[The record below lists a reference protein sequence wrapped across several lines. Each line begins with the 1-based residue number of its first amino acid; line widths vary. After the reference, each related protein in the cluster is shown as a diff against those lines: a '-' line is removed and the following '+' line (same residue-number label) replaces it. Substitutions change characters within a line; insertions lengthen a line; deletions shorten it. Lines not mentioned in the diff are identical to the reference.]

1 MDWCFPLLFKNEYAE
16 FARSF
21 RKEMRNLSMGEMK
34 SLFTNEKRNVR
45 HLLAG
50 LYQNSLEM

>member
-1 MDWCFPLLFKNEYAE
+1 MLPTSTQEGYAE
-16 FARSF
+16 YARSF
-21 RKEMRNLSMGEMK
+21 RKEMTNLSWGEMI

-50 LYQNSLEM
+50 LYQIY

>member
-1 MDWCFPLLFKNEYAE
+1 MKYNGLMLPTYIKNEYAE
-16 FARSF
+16 NARLF
-21 RKEMRNLSMGEMK
+21 RKEMTNLSWGEMK

-50 LYQNSLEM
+50 LYQIY

>member
-1 MDWCFPLLFKNEYAE
+1 MDLCFPLLFKNEYAE
-16 FARSF
+16 NARSF
-21 RKEMRNLSMGEMK
+21 RKEMTNLSWGEMK

-50 LYQNSLEM
+50 LYQIY

>member
-1 MDWCFPLLFKNEYAE
+1 MLPTSNKNEYANY
-16 FARSF
+16 ARSF
-21 RKEMRNLSMGEMK
+21 RKEMTIFSWGEMK

-50 LYQNSLEM
+50 LYQIY

>member
-21 RKEMRNLSMGEMK
+21 RKEMTNLSWGEMK
-34 SLFTNEKRNVR
+34 SLFTTEKRNAR

-50 LYQNSLEM
+50 LYQIY